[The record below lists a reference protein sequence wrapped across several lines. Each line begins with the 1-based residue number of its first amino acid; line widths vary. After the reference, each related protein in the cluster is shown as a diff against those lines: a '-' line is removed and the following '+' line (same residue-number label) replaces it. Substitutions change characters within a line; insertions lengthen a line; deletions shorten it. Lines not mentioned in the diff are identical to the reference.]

1 MAYDIVIIGGGPAGI
16 TAGIYAARKKLN
28 ALLVCNDFI
37 GQAGQAF
44 FVENYPGFEGISGH
58 ELMKKFKNHL
68 KKFEIDIKEGEK
80 VENIFRKKDGSFE
93 IITFK
98 KNKYYSRAVIVASGI
113 PPKSLN
119 VPGEKKFIGK
129 GVSYCTT
136 CDAPIFRDKD
146 VAVIGGGNSAL
157 EAAIELSKYCS
168 KIYILNN
175 KKDFKAD
182 EIIIQKVKKIKKVQI
197 LLNSEIE
204 EIKGKKFVESMTYKD
219 LETGRLESL
228 SVQGIFVQ
236 IGMVSA
242 TIFLKGLVDFNEKGE
257 IKIDPITHQTK
268 TEGIFAA
275 GDITNIPS
283 KQIIIAAG
291 EGAKAALSA
300 YSYIKSLEK

>member
-1 MAYDIVIIGGGPAGI
+1 MYDIVIVGGGPAGI

-28 ALLVCNDFI
+28 ALLVCKDFI
-37 GQAGQAF
+37 GQVGQAF
-44 FVENYPGFEGISGH
+44 FVENYPGFEGISGQ

-80 VENIFRKKDGSFE
+80 VENIFKKEDGSFE
-93 IITFK
+93 IITFE

-119 VPGEKKFIGK
+119 APGEKEFIGK

-136 CDAPIFRDKD
+136 CDAPLFNGKD

-157 EAAIELSKYCS
+157 EAVIELSKYCS
-168 KIYILNN
+168 KIYILDN

-197 LLNSEIE
+197 LLNSGIE

-228 SVQGIFVQ
+228 SVQGIFIQ

-300 YSYIKSLEK
+300 YSYIKSL

>member
-1 MAYDIVIIGGGPAGI
+1 MYDIVIVGGGPAGI

-28 ALLVCNDFI
+28 ALLVCKDFI
-37 GQAGQAF
+37 GQVGQAF
-44 FVENYPGFEGISGH
+44 FVENYPGFEGISGQ

-80 VENIFRKKDGSFE
+80 VENIFKKEDGSFE
-93 IITFK
+93 IITFE

-119 VPGEKKFIGK
+119 APGEKEFIGK

-136 CDAPIFRDKD
+136 CDAPLFNGKD

-157 EAAIELSKYCS
+157 EAVIELSKYCS
-168 KIYILNN
+168 KIYILDN

-197 LLNSEIE
+197 LLNSGIE

-219 LETGRLESL
+219 LETGKLESL

-275 GDITNIPS
+275 GDITDIPS

-300 YSYIKSLEK
+300 YSYIKSL